1 MNNVR
6 KILVTIAVLSVFC
19 AQQAFAQVATTL
31 HDPLVPG
38 AECYPPLIPVPPGR
52 LPPPGSGLIPGRVTP
67 GMIGPPTLEPWIPAI
82 PSNSIDSSFTGIGL
96 PISPPIALPP
106 GVWGPLLTPFIPPS
120 SSTPGPAPGMLKNIN
135 SVNPAELTHVLPAGG
150 LPGTG
155 GYYTTIPKIRRLG
168 TQKTAQYERRGAWSI
183 LGGGGN
189 SQDEVTET
197 GPLAGYGL
205 PNGVPTGA
213 GYNKGPAGS
222 NIDNYL
228 KSIDLGG
235 GMRQKFGTVVLSNGK
250 TVQDLNG
257 LNVLYGNGVP
267 SLGATRSTEFGQ
279 GAPLA
284 FTSVGRNYSLTTD
297 FGFPLT
303 PQCPANDPPAEPN
316 HSIPQTAVETNF

>member
-1 MNNVR
+1 MNTVN
-6 KILVTIAVLSVFC
+6 KISAITALSLFC
-19 AQQAFAQVATTL
+19 AQQAFAQVATDL

-38 AECYPPLIPVPPGR
+38 AGCYPPLIPVGHGR
-52 LPPPGSGLIPGRVTP
+52 LPAPGSGLVPAPVTR
-67 GMIGPPTLEPWIPAI
+67 GMIGPPTSVPSIPAI

-96 PISPPIALPP
+96 PISPSIALPP
-106 GVWGPLLTPFIPPS
+106 GTWGPLLTPFIPPS
-120 SSTPGPAPGMLKNIN
+120 PSTPGPAPGMLKNIN
-135 SVNPAELTHVLPAGG
+135 SVNPAEYGQTQYTGG
-150 LPGTG
+150 YAGTG

-168 TQKTAQYERRGAWSI
+168 TQETAQYERRGRYSV

-189 SQDEVTET
+189 GQDEVTLT
-197 GPLAGYGL
+197 GPLAGYGI
-205 PNGVPTGA
+205 PNGVPTGV

-222 NIDNYL
+222 NIDNYN

-235 GMRQKFGTVVLSNGK
+235 GMRQKFGTQVISNGK

-257 LNVLYGNGVP
+257 LNVLYGNSVY

-284 FTSVGRNYSLTTD
+284 YTSVGRNYSLTTD

-303 PQCPANDPPAEPN
+303 PQCPANSPPAEPN
-316 HSIPQTAVETNF
+316 HTIPQTGVLTNY